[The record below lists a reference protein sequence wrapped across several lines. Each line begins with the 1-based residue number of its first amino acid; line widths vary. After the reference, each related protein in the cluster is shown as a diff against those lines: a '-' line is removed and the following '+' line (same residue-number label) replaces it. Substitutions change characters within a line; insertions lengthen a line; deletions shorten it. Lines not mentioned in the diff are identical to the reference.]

1 MRSLAKIDK
10 TSVLNMKLINLIFLG
25 LLLFS
30 CKQEQPIKEEV
41 ILLPFE
47 LQDISAEKKIE
58 IALSTEYLQKLNFSD
73 SSIIFIQEYYS
84 QRNYSPR
91 WINDSTVN
99 LIGSELSKTFSKP
112 YSFGIPTKRIQSS
125 NGENYIQT
133 EILLT
138 HNLARVLS
146 DLETGIINYDS
157 LEQKPKNLISIEKM
171 NDFVLDIT
179 KNQSQQFL
187 SIGPKDSTFLALA
200 KGLTKILEKYPMDT
214 STFNIESIKYD
225 TLFAFEKTRVALVSK
240 GYLPSDVSDSMEIL
254 ASLKQFQFD
263 NGLKEDGVIGK
274 YTSKALNESTY
285 HKIERILLAMDKVR
299 ARRPRPDKYIY
310 INIPEYK
317 LRLYIND
324 SLKSEHNVVVG
335 KIGNETP
342 ELTSKLRKIV
352 VYPFW
357 NLPYSISSKEILPH
371 LKRNVSYMDKHNY
384 KLIKNGEIID
394 PSTVDWSKVRQN
406 SFRYKIRQDPG
417 PKNALGIIKFDF
429 YNIHSV
435 YFHDTPSKSLF
446 GADVRA
452 YSHGCMRT
460 QNPIDLAKVIL
471 DRDEVRNKFNVMT
484 SDSLDTLFSRGENYE
499 IKLLKPIPIYIEYL
513 SITSKGTQMKMF
525 IDVYGRDE
533 EYLKIMRE

>member
-1 MRSLAKIDK
+1 
-10 TSVLNMKLINLIFLG
+10 MKLINLIFLSI
-25 LLLFS
+25 LLFS
-30 CKQEQPIKEEV
+30 CSQEQVIEEEKV
-41 ILLPFE
+41 ILPFE
-47 LQDISAEKKIE
+47 FQEISAEKKIE
-58 IALSTEYLQKLNFSD
+58 IALSKEYLQTLKLSD
-73 SSIIFIQEYYS
+73 SSISYIQEYYTK
-84 QRNYSPR
+84 RNFIPR
-91 WINDSTVN
+91 WINDST
-99 LIGSELSKTFSKP
+99 LSDIGLQLRNNFEKS
-112 YSFGIPTKRIQSS
+112 YSFGLPTGRILAE
-125 NGENYIQT
+125 NGENYIQA

-138 HNLARVLS
+138 YKLARILS
-146 DLETGIINYDS
+146 DLETGVINYDS
-157 LEQKPKNLISIEKM
+157 LIQNPKSLISIEKL
-171 NDFVLDIT
+171 NDFVIDSTHSICA
-179 KNQSQQFL
+179 QFL
-187 SIGPKDSTFLALA
+187 SIGPKDSTFQALSR
-200 KGLTKILEKYPMDT
+200 GLTSILETYPLDT
-214 STFNIESIKYD
+214 TTFNIESVKYD

-240 GYLPSDVSDSMEIL
+240 GYLLSDVSDSMDIL
-254 ASLKQFQFD
+254 ASLKKFQFD

-285 HKIERILLAMDKVR
+285 HKVERILLAMDKVR
-299 ARRPRPDKYIY
+299 ARKARPDKYIY

-352 VYPFW
+352 VYPYW

-371 LKRNVSYMDKHNY
+371 LKRNVDYMDKHNY
-384 KLIKNGEIID
+384 KLLKNGEIID
-394 PSTVDWSKVRQN
+394 PSSVDWSRVRQN

-429 YNIHSV
+429 YNVHSV

-460 QNPIDLAKVIL
+460 QNPIELAKIIL
-471 DRDEVRNKFNVMT
+471 DRDERRNKFNIMT

-499 IKLLKPIPIYIEYL
+499 IKLLQPIPIYIEYL
-513 SITSKGTQMKMF
+513 SVTSKGKDMKMF